1 MPYIPQFN
9 KLSLNEMSYAPS
21 LMRKQHDEQVAN
33 QMELAEALKFDY
45 LKQDA
50 PGIEPV
56 LQKYNA
62 DIEDVSKQIAQQGF
76 SQDLKNKVLGL
87 RSQYVGDDKIRTY
100 KKNYG
105 DAMSQWD
112 ETRKRLIQT
121 GMPGSDIEKQKAAF
135 FSGYQGAYT
144 PEGLKNEFTAG
155 RTSNYYDIME
165 DAKKAFAGI
174 GTTGKIVGSTGTTV
188 EQKTR
193 TDRFGN
199 PLKYFEVT
207 DNKTGQKLTNLDQRQ
222 ATAQYLKS
230 EYGDAST
237 DRGLYAKISG
247 IVPEHIEGI
256 VDQVS
261 RSMASDHYSQLP
273 QTDTNI
279 SGLESA
285 GRTAPTE
292 PWSPSQY
299 QQVKG
304 IEGAQEKIVDRSNK
318 VALGFDTSGNFNPDN
333 IKPDEINPFVKS
345 LTGTWDLLTDKNKT
359 KEMQTK
365 TKDEAIQLWNKS
377 KARYKPVYDFIK
389 NNKGTDA
396 DFHNFV
402 INSEADETVK
412 KNITYGLDDPEAL
425 DLIFSKVGER
435 GDIKSF
441 IPIDKDGNEKPNKA
455 IYRDDLEAALK
466 DAKVSN
472 NRQITVDKY
481 GDMRF
486 TVKGQEYKINKEAL
500 PEQVKVDPKEI
511 DDMTTALTS
520 YRLTAQQMRSL
531 ANKRWNIGGYDV
543 RVDIDP
549 NKPLAQRRLLVK
561 DPTDDL
567 GLKPELEFG
576 DPASVQTYITK
587 QVYKGLSNKP
597 KTK

>member
-1 MPYIPQFN
+1 MPYIPQYN
-9 KLSLNEMSYAPS
+9 KLSLNEMAYAPS
-21 LMRKQHDEQVAN
+21 LLRKQHDEQVAN
-33 QMELAEALKFDY
+33 QMELAEVLKFDY

-50 PGIEPV
+50 PGIEPA
-56 LQKYNA
+56 LQKYNT

-112 ETRKRLIQT
+112 EQRKRMIQE
-121 GMPGSDIEKQKAAF
+121 GRSGDQINRQKSAF
-135 FSGYQGAYT
+135 FSGYQGAYS

-155 RTSNYYDIME
+155 RTSGNYDIG
-165 DAKKAFAGI
+165 DYALKAASKLGH
-174 GTTGKIVGSTGTTV
+174 TGTTISGGKDTLTPRKDQTTGDTYYEV
-188 EQKTR
+188 RNVSDGKLISNLSQVDAIKKYVKDQFNTEG
-193 TDRFGN
+193 TD
-199 PLKYFEVT
+199 E
-207 DNKTGQKLTNLDQRQ
+207 NLF
-222 ATAQYLKS
+222 
-230 EYGDAST
+230 
-237 DRGLYAKISG
+237 AKIEGLS
-247 IVPEHIEGI
+247 PEHISSTVEN
-256 VDQVS
+256 VLN
-261 RSMASDHYSQLP
+261 SQLIRDETSP
-273 QTDTNI
+273 KGSSSFTGFTKGQDT
-279 SGLESA
+279 
-285 GRTAPTE
+285 PTQ
-292 PWSPSQY
+292 PWNPSQY

-318 VALGFDTSGNFNPDN
+318 VALGFDASGNFNPDN

-359 KEMQTK
+359 KQMQTA

-441 IPIDKDGNEKPNKA
+441 IPIDEDGNEKPSKA

-520 YRLTAQQMRSL
+520 YRLTAPHNIEVCRSASLRYSPKRSL
-531 ANKRWNIGGYDV
+531 
-543 RVDIDP
+543 
-549 NKPLAQRRLLVK
+549 
-561 DPTDDL
+561 
-567 GLKPELEFG
+567 
-576 DPASVQTYITK
+576 
-587 QVYKGLSNKP
+587 
-597 KTK
+597 

>member
-9 KLSLNEMSYAPS
+9 KLSLNEIAYAPS
-21 LMRKQHDEQVAN
+21 LMRKQHDEQVAS

-50 PGIEPV
+50 AGIEPV

-100 KKNYG
+100 KKNYS

-112 ETRKRLIQT
+112 EQRKRMIQE
-121 GMPGSDIEKQKAAF
+121 GRSGDQINRQKAAF
-135 FSGYQGAYT
+135 FSGYQGAYS

-155 RTSNYYDIME
+155 RTSGNYDIG
-165 DAKKAFAGI
+165 DYALKAASKLGH
-174 GTTGKIVGSTGTTV
+174 TGTTINGGRDSLTPR
-188 EQKTR
+188 KDPT
-193 TDRFGN
+193 TGDT
-199 PLKYFEVT
+199 YYEVRNVS
-207 DNKTGQKLTNLDQRQ
+207 DGKL
-222 ATAQYLKS
+222 
-230 EYGDAST
+230 
-237 DRGLYAKISG
+237 I
-247 IVPEHIEGI
+247 
-256 VDQVS
+256 
-261 RSMASDHYSQLP
+261 
-273 QTDTNI
+273 TNI
-279 SGLESA
+279 SQVDAIKKYVKDQFNTEGTDENLFAKIEGLTPEYINETVENVLNSQFI
-285 GRTAPTE
+285 RDETAPKGSSSFTGFTKGQDT
-292 PWSPSQY
+292 PNQQWSLSQY

-304 IEGAQEKIVDRSNK
+304 VEGAQEKIAERSAK
-318 VALGFDTSGNFNPDN
+318 VSLGFDGNGNFNPEI
-333 IKPDEINPFVKS
+333 IKDDEINPFIKS
-345 LTGTWDLLTDKNKT
+345 ITNTWDMLADKNTT
-359 KEMQTK
+359 KEMK
-365 TKDEAIQLWNKS
+365 TATRDEAIKLWNQS

-389 NNKGTDA
+389 NNNGTDA

-402 INSEADETVK
+402 VNSEADESVK
-412 KNITYGLDDPEAL
+412 KNITYGLDDPETL
-425 DLIFSKVGER
+425 DLIFSKVVER

-441 IPIDKDGNEKPNKA
+441 IPIDEDGNEKPNKA

-466 DAKVSN
+466 EAKVSN

-500 PEQVKVDPKEI
+500 PEQIKVDPKEI
-511 DDMTTALTS
+511 DAMTTALTS
-520 YRLTAQQMRSL
+520 YRLTAQQMREL

-549 NKPLAQRRLLVK
+549 NKPLARRRLLVK

-567 GLKPELEFG
+567 GLKPDLEFG

-597 KTK
+597 KIK